1 MLEKSRASPI
11 KCPGERTFHIFYQL
25 LAGAPVSLLKS
36 LKLQRST
43 DHYNMLKYSKCSTG
57 ESDIFTTEGPGQH
70 ATSSSSSSSV
80 AGECDKGNFGITMRA
95 LEIVG
100 FSSEQINS
108 ILAILASIV
117 KLYNVTFLPRANIDG
132 TEGVTLTNEQELY
145 EVADLLGIE
154 DSVLEAALTS
164 RSFESNRNE
173 ILICELSST
182 EAIYTR
188 NSTCRALYFRLFSW
202 IVSQINECLKVRGR
216 SGVRMSKRNSIGILD
231 VYGFDVLTDNSLE
244 EFLINYC
251 NEKLQQV
258 YIDHE
263 FKLKQ
268 EEYLKEALQWK
279 QIDYFDNTIII
290 DLIETSI
297 LPVIDDE
304 STNSHTLC
312 HPHQLSHYNYNMSN
326 LSNIANRQSKQF
338 EQYSTL
344 FGATSVKSSLSSSS
358 SNVAINTSDECLLH
372 KLNKLCGDN
381 PYFEC
386 CSLTTISNSTCHS
399 TSLPALLSSSMLDL
413 NTATTSTVTTSG
425 SLGHRSPTPTS
436 GITLCPSPH
445 FMTSS
450 CSSSNLAHQQAGTG
464 GGGGGHFHRSH
475 YFHPHHSHLSPN
487 LSLSH
492 RPVAGERSRRE
503 NEYLRTCF
511 RVRHFA
517 GTVTYCIS
525 GFTEKNADIQC
536 PLVSCAMYCSS
547 NSIVQRM
554 FPEGNPRRAQVKRP
568 TTLASQ
574 LRISL
579 AALLGTLSSKKAH
592 FIKCIK
598 PNEERRAHT
607 FHLPLVQHQVRYM
620 LLLESAKVRR
630 SGYAYSSDY
639 ESFLRKFKLIS
650 PHTWPTW
657 RGLPIE
663 GVTQLLKELPHFL
676 ASSEFAFG
684 RTKVFIKNFSTL
696 AQLEEMRLRALESL
710 AMVIQKT
717 WRRWVARRKFLAMRA
732 AQVTIARNY
741 RCFKV
746 SQINPLVFAMN
757 KPLVQFSLSHPS
769 CLLFPFFSLS
779 FIPLFCFVSCDSRK
793 VSFDLMA

>member
-43 DHYNMLKYSKCSTG
+43 DHYNMLKYSKCFLG
-57 ESDIFTTEGPGQH
+57 ESDIFTTLADGK
-70 ATSSSSSSSV
+70 SSST
-80 AGECDKGNFGITMRA
+80 GECDKSNFSITTRA
-95 LEIVG
+95 LEVVG
-100 FSSEQINS
+100 FSSEQIDS
-108 ILAILASIV
+108 ILAILAAIL

-132 TEGVTLTNEQELY
+132 SEGVTLTNEQELY
-145 EVADLLGIE
+145 EVANLLGIE
-154 DSVLEAALTS
+154 DSLLEAALTS

-182 EAIYTR
+182 EANYTR
-188 NSTCRALYFRLFSW
+188 DSTCRALYFRLFSW
-202 IVSQINECLKVRGR
+202 IVSQINEYLKIRGR
-216 SGVRMSKRNSIGILD
+216 SGVRVSKRNSIGILD

-258 YIDHE
+258 YIEHE

-268 EEYLKEALQWK
+268 EEYLKEALQWN
-279 QIDYFDNTIII
+279 QIDYFDNSIII

-304 STNSHTLC
+304 STNSHILC
-312 HPHQLSHYNYNMSN
+312 HPHHLSHPHFIGN
-326 LSNIANRQSKQF
+326 LPNATSRQSKQF
-338 EQYSTL
+338 AFST
-344 FGATSVKSSLSSSS
+344 FGATNVTSSTSPSSSS
-358 SNVAINTSDECLLH
+358 LPVAINTSDECLLH

-386 CSLTTISNSTCHS
+386 CSGLSNSCHS
-399 TSLPALLSSSMLDL
+399 TSLPALLSSSMVDI
-413 NTATTSTVTTSG
+413 NSATASTSTSV
-425 SLGHRSPTPTS
+425 LGARSPTPTTGAS
-436 GITLCPSPH
+436 ISFCQSPH
-445 FMTSS
+445 LMTSS
-450 CSSSNLAHQQAGTG
+450 CSSSNIPHHQGAGG
-464 GGGGGHFHRSH
+464 VHFHRSH
-475 YFHPHHSHLSPN
+475 CNCHQQQQQQRHHHHLSPN

-492 RPVAGERSRRE
+492 RPVEGERSRRGDE
-503 NEYLRTCF
+503 HLSTCF

-536 PLVSCAMYCSS
+536 PLVSCAMYCSC
-547 NSIVQRM
+547 NAIVQRM

-579 AALLGTLSSKKAH
+579 RALLGTLSSKKAH

-598 PNEERRAHT
+598 PHEERRPHT

-620 LLLESAKVRR
+620 LLLESAKLRR
-630 SGYAYSSDY
+630 AGYAYSNDY
-639 ESFLRKFKLIS
+639 ESFLCKFKLIS

-663 GVTQLLKELPHFL
+663 GVTQLLKELPHPL

-684 RTKVFIKNFSTL
+684 RTKLFIKNFSTL
-696 AQLEEMRLRALESL
+696 AQLEQLRLDALESL
-710 AMVIQKT
+710 ATIIQKT
-717 WRRWVARRKFLAMRA
+717 WRRWVARRKLLAMKA

-741 RCFKV
+741 RSWKV
-746 SQINPLVFAMN
+746 SLFA
-757 KPLVQFSLSHPS
+757 PTH
-769 CLLFPFFSLS
+769 LFPCSPWPSATEEKCPSILCPNDCPALADSQICYLSICFLS
-779 FIPLFCFVSCDSRK
+779 FAARVCS
-793 VSFDLMA
+793 